1 MISWIFEGYDV
12 VDIPGDIVKAVA
24 VVVTVVVVV
33 EVVTVVAVVAV
44 VEVAAVVVVVV
55 VVVVEVVEEMVVVG
69 GGSECGVMVFLE
81 ILLTYF
87 TNFK

>member
-1 MISWIFEGYDV
+1 MISWSFEGYDV

-33 EVVTVVAVVAV
+33 EVVAVV
-44 VEVAAVVVVVV
+44 AVVVVVV

-69 GGSECGVMVFLE
+69 GGFECGVMVFLE